1 MNLWNEIIPFLLLCV
16 CLHLQHRQVN
26 AFLREHHTP
35 PLPERLSDAIS
46 LIYIALG
53 IYFVYQGDI
62 STLLMFT
69 ALLPLLWLDAYRH
82 WLPLRFTNAFWCIG
96 VLTHLLPI
104 NETLTLITAAISS
117 TVVFC
122 LMGTLWWGLKR
133 YYQRE
138 VLGLGDV
145 HLIAGLFSWISPTT
159 ALYSCGG
166 AFFLLV
172 LPMALNKK
180 PQPLAPYLC
189 LSLLAG
195 LFIAEFTQK

>member
-1 MNLWNEIIPFLLLCV
+1 MNPWTGVITLSVLCL

-35 PLPERLSDAIS
+35 SLPSRLSDAVS

-53 IYFVYQGDI
+53 IFFVYQWDI
-62 STLLMFT
+62 SALLMFT

-96 VLTHLLPI
+96 LLTHFLPI
-104 NETLTLITAAISS
+104 NETLTPLSAVMNSMVI
-117 TVVFC
+117 FC

-133 YYQRE
+133 YYKRE

-145 HLIAGLFSWISPTT
+145 HLIAGLFAWCSPTT
-159 ALYSCGG
+159 ALHSCGV

-172 LPMALNKK
+172 LPMAVNKK

-195 LFIAEFTQK
+195 IFIAEFIPI